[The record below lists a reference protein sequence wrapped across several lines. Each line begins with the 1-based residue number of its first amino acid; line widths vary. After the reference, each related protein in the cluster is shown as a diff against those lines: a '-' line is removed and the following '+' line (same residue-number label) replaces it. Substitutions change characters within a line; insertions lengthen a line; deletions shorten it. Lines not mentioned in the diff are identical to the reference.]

1 MNSTNQPNHEPGTI
15 VPGTIGDV
23 IRAWGTTPDEWP
35 LLGPTTYTD
44 SESIRFRL
52 RSDGVTWDLE
62 RFDES
67 SNEWYPAIDGGLL
80 ATSVDLTVPGTEGTD
95 GGPSG
100 YPTLRIELPAN
111 DQPVS
116 STIEIVVPLD
126 CSRDDATRLRDDLST
141 TFPQSEILVRWDDAV
156 TMWSTYGDDAPTHEA
171 IEVVVDRWRR
181 LMQEAD
187 GTTDEQASLVALR
200 AILSTEEHRTMR
212 SELQRLY
219 GRLRRMTNPHRY
231 SDISVAWS
239 EPGANLIEQDYHD
252 LQQQYADSVN
262 EACRRAGIPEYI
274 RRR

>member
-1 MNSTNQPNHEPGTI
+1 MGNTQPTN
-15 VPGTIGDV
+15 
-23 IRAWGTTPDEWP
+23 
-35 LLGPTTYTD
+35 
-44 SESIRFRL
+44 
-52 RSDGVTWDLE
+52 
-62 RFDES
+62 
-67 SNEWYPAIDGGLL
+67 
-80 ATSVDLTVPGTEGTD
+80 
-95 GGPSG
+95 
-100 YPTLRIELPAN
+100 
-111 DQPVS
+111 QPVS

-126 CSRDDATRLRDDLST
+126 CSRDDATRLRDDLAT

-156 TMWSTYGDDAPTHEA
+156 TMWSTYGNDAPTHEA
-171 IEVVVDRWRR
+171 IEAVVDRWRR
-181 LMQEAD
+181 SMQEAD

-219 GRLRRMTNPHRY
+219 GRLRRMTDPHRY
-231 SDISVAWS
+231 SGISVAWS